1 MSLRA
6 CACQHARRRG
16 LCLIL
21 LITVACLALLFPGC
35 RSSKPD
41 PFAGLVIK
49 ESKTGQ
55 YDEIKVAPGFLL
67 LSNMWATIDETNQ
80 KICLYED
87 GSYSW
92 EWQRGDSG
100 VGNPNYPEVI
110 YGVKPWGQGSDGLL
124 LPKQLK
130 DISSLLMELD
140 FDYKVT
146 NQTGWWYAT
155 VEFFLTDEKPTPGQD
170 IHGKTTDEI
179 MIYFDW
185 KGDPIGPEFKNRIV
199 NEGYSYAWTRREGNW
214 GDAGWNYSQFS
225 IVEKGTIPD
234 KVDLKLFLDHIN
246 SIYGLS
252 NDLWLGAVEFGIM
265 YYDQTAGWGLV
276 KKFDLVINGERVS
289 SGRQ

>member
-1 MSLRA
+1 MKQNEFTRMRVSTCFLSASLSPEYPQMSLRA

-92 EWQRGDSG
+92 E
-100 VGNPNYPEVI
+100 
-110 YGVKPWGQGSDGLL
+110 
-124 LPKQLK
+124 
-130 DISSLLMELD
+130 
-140 FDYKVT
+140 
-146 NQTGWWYAT
+146 
-155 VEFFLTDEKPTPGQD
+155 
-170 IHGKTTDEI
+170 
-179 MIYFDW
+179 
-185 KGDPIGPEFKNRIV
+185 
-199 NEGYSYAWTRREGNW
+199 
-214 GDAGWNYSQFS
+214 
-225 IVEKGTIPD
+225 
-234 KVDLKLFLDHIN
+234 
-246 SIYGLS
+246 
-252 NDLWLGAVEFGIM
+252 
-265 YYDQTAGWGLV
+265 
-276 KKFDLVINGERVS
+276 
-289 SGRQ
+289 